1 MRQCFLV
8 ILLLSIFQLTTF
20 SQSLRAYERA
30 GDSAFEKKD
39 YGAAVQYYSDVL
51 KRHEQDYSLWWKY
64 AESARLY
71 NAYPEAERSYKKI
84 IDSKKHKHRHPLAEY
99 RLAEVKKSQGDY
111 LTAIAYFEKFIAKES
126 TIEAQYLEKARSEID
141 ACQQAQIIAASP
153 ILVEMKHL
161 GKEINSPWYEFAPS
175 IVGDTLFY
183 SSYRFDKRTD
193 KGKNK
198 RKLSKVMIAVKG
210 GRGREPG
217 RGFPATDTA
226 HIAHTAFSPDGHY
239 VFFTICKD
247 LNANDKRCE
256 LWMTVIDRRK
266 RWLPPVKLPEPINM
280 AGYTTTQ
287 PNIAYDNEAQGPVL
301 WFSSDR
307 PGGKGK
313 LDLWRV
319 PLDTNFFCEC
329 NLPLPGKKIGR
340 LPDFDAPT
348 NVAELNTAEN
358 EVAPFFFSPEQK
370 LYFSSDGLP
379 GLGGF
384 DIFHTEKRNAEFAT
398 PKNAGPGLNT
408 SYNDLYF
415 ILKKDGSGGYLSS
428 NRPGAMYLD
437 EKNKACCNDLF
448 AFSVIKPEVKPIP
461 REPSEDT
468 STVPLIGL
476 KSPNTAPTQ
485 PIPPIVIET
494 RLTDFTGLPL
504 YFDND
509 EPDNRSRKTATKST
523 YYETVEAF
531 LARQREYRDR
541 FSDNLKDQQAD
552 AAEQLVDNF
561 FENEVRNGADRLNQ
575 LCELM
580 FDRLQKGAELEVI
593 LKGYTSPRAKS
604 DYNENLAQRRISSV
618 RNQFEAFN
626 DGSLRPY
633 LNNGKLKISELS
645 FGETTAKPGIS
656 DKLSDERNSIYH
668 PNAARERR
676 VEIVEVVIR

>member
-1 MRQCFLV
+1 MRQGSL
-8 ILLLSIFQLTTF
+8 IALLLSIFQLTAY

-39 YGAAVQYYSDVL
+39 YGAAVQYYGDVL
-51 KRHEQDYSLWWKY
+51 KRHEQDYSLLWKY

-71 NAYPEAERSYKKI
+71 NAFPEAERSYKKI
-84 IDSKKHKHRHPLAEY
+84 IDSKRQKNRHPLAEY

-111 LTAIAYFEKFIAKES
+111 VTAIAYFEKFLEKQPKTAGN
-126 TIEAQYLEKARSEID
+126 YLEKAKSEID
-141 ACQQAQIIAASP
+141 ACHQAQAIAATP
-153 ILVEMKHL
+153 MLVEIRHL

-193 KGKNK
+193 KGKQK
-198 RKLSKVMIAVKG
+198 RKLSKVMIAANG

-239 VFFTICKD
+239 VFFTVCKD
-247 LNANDKRCE
+247 LNANDKRCD
-256 LWMTVIDRRK
+256 LWMTIIDRRR

-287 PNIAYDNEAQGPVL
+287 PNIAYDNEAAGPVL

-329 NLPLPGKKIGR
+329 NLPLPGKKIGK
-340 LPDFDAPT
+340 LPGFDQPV
-348 NVAELNTAEN
+348 NVAELNTPEN
-358 EVAPFFFSPEQK
+358 EVSPFFFSPEQK

-384 DIFHTEKRNAEFAT
+384 DIFHASKEEGAFAA
-398 PKNAGPGLNT
+398 PQNAGPGLNT
-408 SYNDLYF
+408 SYNDLYL
-415 ILKKDGSGGYLSS
+415 ILKNDGSGGYLSS

-448 AFSVIKPEVKPIP
+448 AFSLITPALNPIP
-461 REPSEDT
+461 KEPTED
-468 STVPLIGL
+468 STDLPLLAL
-476 KSPNTAPTQ
+476 KTPKTAPTP
-485 PIPPIVIET
+485 PIPP
-494 RLTDFTGLPL
+494 LTVEPKLSDFNGLPL

-509 EPDNRSRKTATKST
+509 EPDKRSRKTSTTKT

-541 FSDNLKDQQAD
+541 FSANLKAQQAD
-552 AAEQLVDNF
+552 AAEQMIDGF
-561 FENEVRNGADRLNQ
+561 FENEVRNGADRFNL
-575 LCELM
+575 LCELLL
-580 FDRLQKGAELEVI
+580 DRLQKGAALEVV

-604 DYNENLAQRRISSV
+604 DYNEKLAQRRISSV
-618 RNQFEAFN
+618 RNQFLAFN
-626 DGSLRPY
+626 DGSLKPF
-633 LNNGKLKISELS
+633 LDDGMLKISELS
-645 FGETTAKPGIS
+645 FGETTAKAGIS
-656 DKLSDERNSIYH
+656 DKLTDERNSIYH
-668 PNAARERR
+668 PDAARERR

>member
-1 MRQCFLV
+1 MRLCIL
-8 ILLLSIFQLTTF
+8 ITLLLSFVQLTTF

-30 GDSAFEKKD
+30 GDDAFDKKD
-39 YGAAVQYYSDVL
+39 YAAAVQYYGDVL

-71 NAYPEAERSYKKI
+71 NAFTEAERSYKKI
-84 IDSKKHKHRHPLAEY
+84 IDSKKHKNQHPLAEY

-111 LTAIAYFEKFIAKES
+111 PTAIAYFEKFLAKKPK
-126 TIEAQYLEKARSEID
+126 IGAQYLEKAKLEID
-141 ACQQAQIIAASP
+141 ACLQAQVIAAAP

-175 IVGDTLFY
+175 IVGDSLFY

-198 RKLSKVMIAVKG
+198 RKLSKVMIAVNG

-239 VFFTICKD
+239 VFFSVCKD
-247 LNANDKRCE
+247 LNVNDKRCE

-266 RWLPPVKLPEPINM
+266 RWLPPVKLPEPINKP
-280 AGYTTTQ
+280 GYTTTQ
-287 PNIAYDNEAQGPVL
+287 PNIAYDNEAEGPVL

-329 NLPLPGKKIGR
+329 NLPLPGKKVGR
-340 LPDFDAPT
+340 LPRFADPE
-348 NVAELNTAEN
+348 NVTALNTPEN
-358 EVAPFFFSPEQK
+358 EVSPFFYSPEQK

-384 DIFHTEKRNAEFAT
+384 DIFHTLKEDGGFAS
-398 PKNAGPGLNT
+398 PQNAGPGLNT
-408 SYNDLYF
+408 SYNDMYF
-415 ILKKDGSGGYLSS
+415 ILKNDGSSGYLSS
-428 NRPGAMYLD
+428 NRPGALYLD
-437 EKNKACCNDLF
+437 ERNKACCNDLF
-448 AFSVIKPEVKPIP
+448 AFSLLKPEVKPIP
-461 REPSEDT
+461 KEPEED
-468 STVPLIGL
+468 SIDLPLLAL

-485 PIPPIVIET
+485 PIAALPVEPK
-494 RLTDFTGLPL
+494 LSDFTGLPL

-509 EPDNRSRKTATKST
+509 EPDKRSRKTATQST
-523 YYETVEAF
+523 YLETVEAY
-531 LARQREYRDR
+531 LARQQEYRDR
-541 FSDNLKDQQAD
+541 FSANLKATQAD
-552 AAEQLVDNF
+552 TAEQIIDAF
-561 FENEVRNGADRLNQ
+561 FENEVRNGAERFNL
-575 LCELM
+575 LCDLM
-580 FDRLQKGAELEVI
+580 FDRLQKGAELEMI
-593 LKGYTSPRAKS
+593 IKGYTSPRAKS
-604 DYNENLAQRRISSV
+604 DYNEKLAQRRISSV
-618 RNQFEAFN
+618 RNQLEAFS
-626 DGSLRPY
+626 DGSLKSY
-633 LNNGKLKISELS
+633 LQDGKLKIRELS
-645 FGETTAKPGIS
+645 FGETTAKGNIS
-656 DKLSDERNSIYH
+656 DNLSDERNSIYH

-676 VEIVEVVIR
+676 VEIVEVLIR

>member
-1 MRQCFLV
+1 MRLCFL
-8 ILLLSIFQLTTF
+8 ITLLLSFFQLTTYA
-20 SQSLRAYERA
+20 QSLRAYERA

-39 YGAAVQYYSDVL
+39 YAAAVQYYGDVL

-71 NAYPEAERSYKKI
+71 NAFPEAERSYKKI
-84 IDSKKHKHRHPLAEY
+84 IDSKKQKTRHPLAEY

-111 LTAIAYFEKFIAKES
+111 PTAIAYFEKFIAKQPN
-126 TIEAQYLEKARSEID
+126 IEPIYLEKAKLEID
-141 ACQQAQIIAASP
+141 ACQQAQVLAASP
-153 ILVEMKHL
+153 IQVEMKHL

-198 RKLSKVMIAVKG
+198 TKLSKVMIASKG

-247 LNANDKRCE
+247 LNVNDKRCE

-266 RWLPPVKLPEPINM
+266 RWLPPVKLPEPVNM
-280 AGYTTTQ
+280 PGYTITQ
-287 PNIAYDNEAQGPVL
+287 PNIAYDKEAEGPVL

-340 LPDFDAPT
+340 LPEFEQPV
-348 NVAELNTAEN
+348 NVAELNTPEN
-358 EVAPFFFSPEQK
+358 EVSPFFFSPEQK
-370 LYFSSDGLP
+370 LYFSSDGLR

-384 DIFHTEKRNAEFAT
+384 DIYYTEKESGHYSP

-448 AFSVIKPEVKPIP
+448 SFNVIKPEVQPIP
-461 REPSEDT
+461 KEPLEDT
-468 STVPLIGL
+468 SSATVRVL
-476 KSPNTAPTQ
+476 KSPDNPRPL
-485 PIPPIVIET
+485 PIPALVLEPK
-494 RLTDFTGLPL
+494 LSDFNGLPL
-504 YFDND
+504 FFDND
-509 EPDNRSRKTATKST
+509 EPDKRSRKTATNRS

-531 LARQREYRDR
+531 LARQGEYRDR
-541 FSDNLKDQQAD
+541 FSANLKGQQAD
-552 AAEQLVDNF
+552 TAEQLVDNF

-580 FDRLQKGAELEVI
+580 LDRLQNGAELEVI
-593 LKGYTSPRAKS
+593 VKGYTSPRAKS
-604 DYNENLAQRRISSV
+604 DYNEKLAQRRISSV
-618 RNQFEAFN
+618 RNQFDAFG
-626 DGSLRPY
+626 DGSLQTFLRD
-633 LNNGKLKISELS
+633 GRLKISELS
-645 FGETTAKPGIS
+645 FGETTAKSGIS

>member
-1 MRQCFLV
+1 MRQCSLV

-84 IDSKKHKHRHPLAEY
+84 IDSKKHKNRHPLAEY

-126 TIEAQYLEKARSEID
+126 TIEAQYLEKARSEIEV
-141 ACQQAQIIAASP
+141 CQQAQVIAASP

-198 RKLSKVMIAVKG
+198 RKLSKVMIAAKG

-287 PNIAYDNEAQGPVL
+287 PNIAYDKEAQGPVL

-348 NVAELNTAEN
+348 NVAELNTGEN

-384 DIFHTEKRNAEFAT
+384 DIFYTEKGNDGFAA

-468 STVPLIGL
+468 STVPLIGF
-476 KSPNTAPTQ
+476 KSPNTVPTL
-485 PIPPIVIET
+485 PIPPIVVEP

-541 FSDNLKDQQAD
+541 FSANLKDQQAD

-580 FDRLQKGAELEVI
+580 LDRLHKGAELEVI

-604 DYNENLAQRRISSV
+604 DYNEKLAQRRISSV

-633 LNNGKLKISELS
+633 LNDGKLKISELS
-645 FGETTAKPGIS
+645 FGETTAKSGIS